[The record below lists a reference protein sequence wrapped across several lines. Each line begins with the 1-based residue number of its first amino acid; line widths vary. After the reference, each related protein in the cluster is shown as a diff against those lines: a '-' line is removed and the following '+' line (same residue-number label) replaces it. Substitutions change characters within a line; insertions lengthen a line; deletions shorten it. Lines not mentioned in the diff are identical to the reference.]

1 MKFKT
6 LFFVLLLDYIIQD
19 DDEEEET
26 RQQQGVTDY
35 RPSGLLIDTSL
46 ITLKQQCDK
55 LTIHAL
61 SLFVSSEFGHRLV
74 LFISLSED
82 VSLALTN
89 SIFLFL
95 YLNSIVC
102 TPKES
107 QTFHEQE
114 EEEEEEKGKKS
125 SKGKK
130 EKGEVKKKNTLTP
143 HD

>member
-1 MKFKT
+1 
-6 LFFVLLLDYIIQD
+6 
-19 DDEEEET
+19 
-26 RQQQGVTDY
+26 
-35 RPSGLLIDTSL
+35 
-46 ITLKQQCDK
+46 
-55 LTIHAL
+55 
-61 SLFVSSEFGHRLV
+61 LFVSSEFGHRLV

-114 EEEEEEKGKKS
+114 EEEEEEEEGKKS

>member
-1 MKFKT
+1 MATF
-6 LFFVLLLDYIIQD
+6 
-19 DDEEEET
+19 
-26 RQQQGVTDY
+26 
-35 RPSGLLIDTSL
+35 
-46 ITLKQQCDK
+46 
-55 LTIHAL
+55 L

-74 LFISLSED
+74 LFISQSED

-114 EEEEEEKGKKS
+114 EEEEEEEE
-125 SKGKK
+125 K
-130 EKGEVKKKNTLTP
+130 EKKLKRKERKRRGEEEKNTLTP

>member
-1 MKFKT
+1 
-6 LFFVLLLDYIIQD
+6 
-19 DDEEEET
+19 
-26 RQQQGVTDY
+26 
-35 RPSGLLIDTSL
+35 
-46 ITLKQQCDK
+46 
-55 LTIHAL
+55 
-61 SLFVSSEFGHRLV
+61 LFVSSEFGHRLV

-114 EEEEEEKGKKS
+114 EEEEEGKKS